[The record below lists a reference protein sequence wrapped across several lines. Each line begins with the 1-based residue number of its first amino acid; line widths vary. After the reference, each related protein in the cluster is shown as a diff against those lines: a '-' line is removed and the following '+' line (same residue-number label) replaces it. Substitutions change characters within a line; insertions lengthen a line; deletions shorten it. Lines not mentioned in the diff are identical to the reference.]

1 MAVRGRQGGAECHG
15 DNRRPG
21 SGPNLASVQCSIKT
35 QWPKRSLHLILS
47 HVFEREKIPVELL
60 CFALKFKK
68 IYVVVK
74 SLLQDIVAGQ
84 NKRLSL
90 RGERAVIRDNISQ
103 N

>member
-1 MAVRGRQGGAECHG
+1 MAKKEFTLDLVSCVPAG
-15 DNRRPG
+15 
-21 SGPNLASVQCSIKT
+21 K
-35 QWPKRSLHLILS
+35 
-47 HVFEREKIPVELL
+47 KIPVELL

-90 RGERAVIRDNISQ
+90 RRERAVIRDNISQ